1 MAEINIIYKFMYML
15 GIDKVQVRYG
25 FGRASAWLAQLQ
37 VFIRTTL

>member
-25 FGRASAWLAQLQ
+25 FGPASA
-37 VFIRTTL
+37 

>member
-25 FGRASAWLAQLQ
+25 FGRDDS
-37 VFIRTTL
+37 VIFIFYSF